1 MYTDAI
7 THDPYAYLG
16 RALMGDSF
24 ARYVPEES
32 GAAKGETVAG
42 KDGFGEDG
50 FGFADFLDIINPLQ
64 HIPGLS
70 TLYRELTGDEISP
83 GSRMIGGTL
92 YGGAIGFAASLVNS
106 AIEEAT
112 GLDVG
117 EHVVAFFS
125 GEDETAPEGES
136 DVLIADT
143 PATNAPVENTV
154 VALPADMTGNSL
166 AGGAVTPALM
176 STADGTTPSL
186 IAPFAPP
193 ASLKAPERAMPPAT
207 AGLAATEAA
216 AHDMPGGLEWRG
228 QKPLILQQVEQAK
241 TPELT
246 EEQLHAVFQSFRA
259 QPPAAPG
266 SPAISAEAASA
277 AYQQRS
283 NAMNRVVPAEFIAD
297 TDAGGVSP

>member
-193 ASLKAPERAMPPAT
+193 ASL
-207 AGLAATEAA
+207 
-216 AHDMPGGLEWRG
+216 
-228 QKPLILQQVEQAK
+228 QQVEQAK

-259 QPPAAPG
+259 QPPATPG